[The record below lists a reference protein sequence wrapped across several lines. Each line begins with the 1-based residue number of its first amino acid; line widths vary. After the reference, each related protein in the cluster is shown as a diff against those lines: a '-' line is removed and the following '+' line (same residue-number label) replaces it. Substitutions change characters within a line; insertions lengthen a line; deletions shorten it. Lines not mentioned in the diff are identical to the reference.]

1 MSLDDLLE
9 NNKRWSDE
17 MVAREPD
24 FFQKSALGQNPRLLW
39 IGCSDSRVPAEQIL
53 GAMPGDLFV
62 HRNIAN
68 VIAYNDVNI
77 ASVVQYA
84 VEHLKV
90 PDIVICGHYGCG
102 GVRAA
107 CEEEIISGYIGD
119 WLAIT
124 SWAKRWVDDRLKA
137 QGDGKTMDRE
147 DYLRLVVEENVLL
160 QMRHLSVLSMVRDQ
174 WRKTPGSPRIHAW
187 VYDIGRG
194 RIKVLGEQA
203 TPKRPKD
210 DMR

>member
-9 NNKRWSDE
+9 NNRRWSE
-17 MVAREPD
+17 EQVAREPE
-24 FFQKSALGQNPRLLW
+24 FFQKTKHGQNPRLLW

-53 GAMPGDLFV
+53 GAKPGDLFV

-90 PDIVICGHYGCG
+90 QDIVICGHYGCG

-124 SWAKRWVDDRLKA
+124 SWAKRWVDDRLA
-137 QGDGKTMDRE
+137 TRGDDALDRE
-147 DYLRLVVEENVLL
+147 DYLRMVVEENVLL

-174 WRKTPGSPRIHAW
+174 WRRTPGSPRLHAW
-187 VYDIGRG
+187 VYDIGSG
-194 RIKVLGEQA
+194 RIKVLGSQSSTVPA
-203 TPKRPKD
+203 KD